1 MKTTST
7 ILTLTLIAALLL
19 AGNNRAT
26 AQEVAEV
33 ATTPALLLSF
43 TGTSQGTTADLNWA
57 MENETN
63 CKWFV
68 IERSGDSGGFDS
80 ISVVMGMNNNNETD
94 YNFTDAHM
102 LAGNNYYRLRQV
114 DRDGIVRYSKVV
126 TLYDM
131 QNANKMEVYPNPAV
145 ATLNYSITSP
155 ATQPVLVQVYSMSGV
170 LMTATQQE
178 LNAGINQQTVT
189 IGSLKAGNYIL
200 KVSSLTGASQ
210 YVQPFVKFM

>member
-7 ILTLTLIAALLL
+7 LLTLTLIAALLL
-19 AGNNRAT
+19 AGNTRTA

-33 ATTPALLLSF
+33 ASTPALLLSF
-43 TGTSQGTTADLNWA
+43 TGTAQGTTADLNWT

-80 ISVVMGMNNNNETD
+80 IDVVMGMNNNNETD
-94 YNFTDAHM
+94 YSFTDAHM
-102 LAGNNYYRLRQV
+102 LQGNNYYRLRQV

-131 QNANKMEVYPNPAV
+131 QNSGKMEVFPNPAV
-145 ATLNYSITSP
+145 ATLNFSVTSP
-155 ATQPVLVQVYSMSGV
+155 AMQPVLVQIYSLTGVMMMS
-170 LMTATQQE
+170 AQQE
-178 LNAGINQQTVT
+178 LAAGNNQQTLAINNLRT
-189 IGSLKAGNYIL
+189 GNYIL
-200 KVSSLTGASQ
+200 KVSSLNGASQ
-210 YVQPFVKFM
+210 YVQSFVKM

>member
-19 AGNNRAT
+19 AGNTRT
-26 AQEVAEV
+26 SAQEVAEV
-33 ATTPALLLSF
+33 ASTPALLLSF
-43 TGTSQGTTADLNWA
+43 TGTAQGTTADLNWT

-80 ISVVMGMNNNNETD
+80 IDVVMGMNNNNETE
-94 YNFTDAHM
+94 YSFTDTHM
-102 LAGNNYYRLRQV
+102 LQGNNYYRLRQV

-131 QNANKMEVYPNPAV
+131 QNSGKKEVFPNPAI
-145 ATLNYSITSP
+145 ATLNFSITSP
-155 ATQPVLVQVYSMSGV
+155 AMQPVLVQVYSLTGVMMMS
-170 LMTATQQE
+170 AQQE
-178 LNAGINQQTVT
+178 LAAGNNQQTVT
-189 IGSLKAGNYIL
+189 IGSLKTGNYIL
-200 KVSSLTGASQ
+200 KVSSLNGSSQ
-210 YVQPFVKFM
+210 YVQSFVKM